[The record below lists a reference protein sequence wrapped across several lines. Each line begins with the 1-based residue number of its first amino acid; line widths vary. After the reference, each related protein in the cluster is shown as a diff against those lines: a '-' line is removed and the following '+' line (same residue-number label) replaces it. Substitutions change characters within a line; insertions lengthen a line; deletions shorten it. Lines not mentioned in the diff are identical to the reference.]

1 MKKFIIALFLLFSAA
16 FAEDEL
22 IIDSA
27 SAYSSVMRTNSQYK
41 YLAQQARAIV
51 IFPSV
56 KKLGFIIGGMYGE
69 GIVIYNNDGA
79 RSVGG
84 AEISSAS
91 IGLQIGYEDNYLVIF
106 VMNDSVIEKMRKSQI
121 TLSGDATAVAGN
133 YSADSGAIDVLNQDM
148 YVFTNKGGLF
158 AGVSLGGS
166 VLETKNDRAFNPNT
180 EGYALLMRVIGAEG
194 EY

>member
-1 MKKFIIALFLLFSAA
+1 MKKFIIALFLLFNAA
-16 FAEDEL
+16 FADDEL
-22 IIDSA
+22 IINSA

-69 GIVIYNNDGA
+69 GIIVYNNDGA
-79 RSVGG
+79 RSVSG

-106 VMNDSVIEKMRKSQI
+106 VMNDDVIEKMRKSQI

-133 YSADSGAIDVLNQDM
+133 YSADSGALDVLNQDM

-166 VLETKNDRAFNPNT
+166 VLETKSDRAFDPNGD
-180 EGYALLMRVIGAEG
+180 GYAFLMRIIGAEG
-194 EY
+194 GY

>member
-1 MKKFIIALFLLFSAA
+1 MKKFIIALFLLFNAA
-16 FAEDEL
+16 FADDEL

>member
-1 MKKFIIALFLLFSAA
+1 MKKFIIALFLLFSTA

-22 IIDSA
+22 IINSA

-69 GIVIYNNDGA
+69 GIIIYNNDGA
-79 RSVGG
+79 RSVSG

-106 VMNDSVIEKMRKSQI
+106 VMNDDVIEKMRKSQI

-133 YSADSGAIDVLNQDM
+133 YSADSGALDVLNQDM

-166 VLETKNDRAFNPNT
+166 VLETKNDRAFDPNA
-180 EGYALLMRVIGAEG
+180 EGYALLMRVIGADE
-194 EY
+194 

>member
-1 MKKFIIALFLLFSAA
+1 MKKFIIALSLLLSAA

-79 RSVGG
+79 RTVGG

-106 VMNDSVIEKMRKSQI
+106 VMSDSVIEKMRKSQI

>member
-1 MKKFIIALFLLFSAA
+1 MKKFIIALFLLFNAA
-16 FAEDEL
+16 FADDEL
-22 IIDSA
+22 IINSA

-69 GIVIYNNDGA
+69 GIIIYNNDGA
-79 RSVGG
+79 RSVSG

-106 VMNDSVIEKMRKSQI
+106 VMNDDVIEKMRKSQI

-133 YSADSGAIDVLNQDM
+133 YSADSGALDVLNQDM

-166 VLETKNDRAFNPNT
+166 VLETKSDRAFDPNT
-180 EGYALLMRVIGAEG
+180 EGYALLMRVIGADE
-194 EY
+194 

>member
-1 MKKFIIALFLLFSAA
+1 MKKFIIALFLLFNAA
-16 FAEDEL
+16 FADDEL
-22 IIDSA
+22 IINSA

-69 GIVIYNNDGA
+69 GIIVYNNDGA
-79 RSVGG
+79 HSVSG

-91 IGLQIGYEDNYLVIF
+91 IGLQIGYEDNYLVTF
-106 VMNDSVIEKMRKSQI
+106 VMNDDVIEKMRKSQI

-133 YSADSGAIDVLNQDM
+133 YSADSGALDVLNQDM

-166 VLETKNDRAFNPNT
+166 VLETKSDRAFDSNSD
-180 EGYALLMRVIGAEG
+180 GYAFLMRIIGAEG
-194 EY
+194 GY

>member
-16 FAEDEL
+16 FAADEL

-27 SAYSSVMRTNSQYK
+27 SAYSSVMRTNAQYK

-69 GIVIYNNDGA
+69 GIIIYNNDGA
-79 RSVGG
+79 HSVSG

-91 IGLQIGYEDNYLVIF
+91 VGLQIGYEDNYLVIF
-106 VMNDSVIEKMRKSQI
+106 VMHDDVIQKMRNSQI
-121 TLSGDATAVAGN
+121 TLS
-133 YSADSGAIDVLNQDM
+133 
-148 YVFTNKGGLF
+148 GGLF

-166 VLETKNDRAFNPNT
+166 VLETKNDRAFDPNT
-180 EGYALLMRVIGAEG
+180 EGYALLMRVIGADE
-194 EY
+194 

>member
-1 MKKFIIALFLLFSAA
+1 MKKFIIALFLLFNAA

-69 GIVIYNNDGA
+69 GIIIYNNDGA
-79 RSVGG
+79 RSVSG

-106 VMNDSVIEKMRKSQI
+106 VMNDDVIEKMRKSQI

-133 YSADSGAIDVLNQDM
+133 YSADSGALDVLNQDM

-166 VLETKNDRAFNPNT
+166 VLETKNDRAFDPNSD
-180 EGYALLMRVIGAEG
+180 GYAFLMRIIGADE
-194 EY
+194 

>member
-1 MKKFIIALFLLFSAA
+1 MKKFIIALSLLLSAA

-69 GIVIYNNDGA
+69 GIVIYNNAGA
-79 RSVGG
+79 RSVSG

>member
-1 MKKFIIALFLLFSAA
+1 MKKFIIALSLLLSAA

-79 RSVGG
+79 RSVSG

-121 TLSGDATAVAGN
+121 THSGDATAGAGN

-158 AGVSLGGS
+158 AGVTLGGS
-166 VLETKNDRAFNPNT
+166 VLETKNDRAFDPNT
-180 EGYALLMRVIGAEG
+180 EGYALLMRVIGADE
-194 EY
+194 

>member
-1 MKKFIIALFLLFSAA
+1 MKKFIIALFLLFKAA
-16 FAEDEL
+16 FADDEL
-22 IIDSA
+22 IINSA

-69 GIVIYNNDGA
+69 GIIIYNNDGA
-79 RSVGG
+79 RSVSG

-106 VMNDSVIEKMRKSQI
+106 VMNDDVIEKMRKSQI

-133 YSADSGAIDVLNQDM
+133 YSADSGALDVLNQDM

-166 VLETKNDRAFNPNT
+166 VLETKNDRAFDSNSD
-180 EGYALLMRVIGAEG
+180 GYAFLMRIIGADE
-194 EY
+194 

>member
-1 MKKFIIALFLLFSAA
+1 MKKFIIALFLLFNAA
-16 FAEDEL
+16 FADDEL
-22 IIDSA
+22 IINSA

-41 YLAQQARAIV
+41 YLSQQARAIV

-69 GIVIYNNDGA
+69 GIIIYNNDGA
-79 RSVGG
+79 RSVSG

-106 VMNDSVIEKMRKSQI
+106 VMNDDVIEKMRKSQI

-166 VLETKNDRAFNPNT
+166 VLETKNDRAFDPNT
-180 EGYALLMRVIGAEG
+180 EGYALLMRVIGADE
-194 EY
+194 

>member
-1 MKKFIIALFLLFSAA
+1 MKKFIIALFLLFNAT
-16 FAEDEL
+16 FADDEL
-22 IIDSA
+22 IINSA

-69 GIVIYNNDGA
+69 GIIIYNNDGA
-79 RSVGG
+79 RSVSG

-106 VMNDSVIEKMRKSQI
+106 VMNDDVIEKMRKSQI

-133 YSADSGAIDVLNQDM
+133 YSADSGALDVLNQDM

-166 VLETKNDRAFNPNT
+166 VLETKSDRAFDPNSD
-180 EGYALLMRVIGAEG
+180 GYAFLMRIIGAEG
-194 EY
+194 GY

>member
-1 MKKFIIALFLLFSAA
+1 MKKFIIALFLLFNAA

-79 RSVGG
+79 RTVGG

-180 EGYALLMRVIGAEG
+180 KGYALLMRVIGAEG

>member
-1 MKKFIIALFLLFSAA
+1 MKKFIIALSLLLSAA

-69 GIVIYNNDGA
+69 GIIIYNNDGA
-79 RSVGG
+79 RSVSG

-106 VMNDSVIEKMRKSQI
+106 VMNDDVIEKMRKSQI

-133 YSADSGAIDVLNQDM
+133 YSADSGALDVLNQDM

-166 VLETKNDRAFNPNT
+166 VLETKNDRAFDPNGDDYT
-180 EGYALLMRVIGAEG
+180 FLMRVIGADG
-194 EY
+194 GY

>member
-1 MKKFIIALFLLFSAA
+1 MKKFIIALFLLFNVA
-16 FAEDEL
+16 FADDEL
-22 IIDSA
+22 IINSA

-69 GIVIYNNDGA
+69 GIIIYNNDGA
-79 RSVGG
+79 HSVSG

-91 IGLQIGYEDNYLVIF
+91 VGLQIGYEDNYLVIF
-106 VMNDSVIEKMRKSQI
+106 VMHDDVIQKMRNSQI

-133 YSADSGAIDVLNQDM
+133 YSADSGSLDVLNQDM

-166 VLETKNDRAFNPNT
+166 VLETKNDRAFDPNT
-180 EGYALLMRVIGAEG
+180 EGYALLMRVIGADE
-194 EY
+194 

>member
-1 MKKFIIALFLLFSAA
+1 MKKFIIALFLLFNAA
-16 FAEDEL
+16 FADDEL
-22 IIDSA
+22 IINSA

-69 GIVIYNNDGA
+69 GIIVYNNDGA
-79 RSVGG
+79 RSVSG

-106 VMNDSVIEKMRKSQI
+106 VMNDDVIEKMRKSQI

-133 YSADSGAIDVLNQDM
+133 YSADSGALDVLNQDM

-166 VLETKNDRAFNPNT
+166 VLETKNDRAFDSNSD
-180 EGYALLMRVIGAEG
+180 GYAFLMRIIGAEG
-194 EY
+194 GY

>member
-1 MKKFIIALFLLFSAA
+1 M
-16 FAEDEL
+16 
-22 IIDSA
+22 
-27 SAYSSVMRTNSQYK
+27 
-41 YLAQQARAIV
+41 

-69 GIVIYNNDGA
+69 GIIVYNNDGA
-79 RSVGG
+79 RSVSG

-106 VMNDSVIEKMRKSQI
+106 VMNDDVIEKMRKSQI

-133 YSADSGAIDVLNQDM
+133 YSADSGALDVLNQDM

-166 VLETKNDRAFNPNT
+166 VLETKSDRAFDPNSD
-180 EGYALLMRVIGAEG
+180 GYAFLMRIIGAEG
-194 EY
+194 GY

>member
-1 MKKFIIALFLLFSAA
+1 MKKFIIALFLLFNAA
-16 FAEDEL
+16 FADDEL
-22 IIDSA
+22 IINSA

-69 GIVIYNNDGA
+69 GIIVYNNDGA
-79 RSVGG
+79 HSVSG

-106 VMNDSVIEKMRKSQI
+106 VMNDDVIEKMRKSQI

-133 YSADSGAIDVLNQDM
+133 YSADSGALDVLNQDM

-166 VLETKNDRAFNPNT
+166 VLETKSDRAFDSNSD
-180 EGYALLMRVIGAEG
+180 GYAFLMRIIGAEG
-194 EY
+194 GY

>member
-1 MKKFIIALFLLFSAA
+1 MKKFIIALSLLLSAA

-69 GIVIYNNDGA
+69 GIIIYNNDGA
-79 RSVGG
+79 RTVGG

>member
-1 MKKFIIALFLLFSAA
+1 MKKFIITLFLLFNAA
-16 FAEDEL
+16 FADDEL
-22 IIDSA
+22 IINSA

-69 GIVIYNNDGA
+69 GIIVYNNDGA
-79 RSVGG
+79 RSVSG

-106 VMNDSVIEKMRKSQI
+106 VMNDDVIEKMRKSQI

-133 YSADSGAIDVLNQDM
+133 YSADSGALDVLNQDM

-166 VLETKNDRAFNPNT
+166 VLETKSDRAFDPNSD
-180 EGYALLMRVIGAEG
+180 GYAFLMRIIGAEG
-194 EY
+194 GY

>member
-1 MKKFIIALFLLFSAA
+1 MKKFIIALFLLFNAA

-69 GIVIYNNDGA
+69 GIIIYNNDGA
-79 RSVGG
+79 RTVGG

>member
-1 MKKFIIALFLLFSAA
+1 MKKFIIALSLLLSAA

-69 GIVIYNNDGA
+69 GIIIYNNDGA
-79 RSVGG
+79 RTVGG

-106 VMNDSVIEKMRKSQI
+106 VMNDDVIEKMRKSQI

>member
-1 MKKFIIALFLLFSAA
+1 MKKFIIALFLLFNAA
-16 FAEDEL
+16 FADDEL
-22 IIDSA
+22 IINSA

-69 GIVIYNNDGA
+69 GIIVYNNDGA
-79 RSVGG
+79 RSVSG

-106 VMNDSVIEKMRKSQI
+106 VMNDDVIEKMRKSQI

-133 YSADSGAIDVLNQDM
+133 YSADSGALDVLNQDM

-166 VLETKNDRAFNPNT
+166 VLETKNDRAFDPNSD
-180 EGYALLMRVIGAEG
+180 GYAFLMRIIGAEG
-194 EY
+194 GY

>member
-1 MKKFIIALFLLFSAA
+1 MKKFIIALSLLLSAA

-79 RSVGG
+79 HSVSG

-91 IGLQIGYEDNYLVIF
+91 VGLQIGYEDNYLVIF
-106 VMNDSVIEKMRKSQI
+106 VMHDDVIQKMRNSQI

-133 YSADSGAIDVLNQDM
+133 YSADSGSLDVLNQDM

-166 VLETKNDRAFNPNT
+166 VLETKNDRAFDPNT
-180 EGYALLMRVIGAEG
+180 EGYALLMRVIGADE
-194 EY
+194 

>member
-27 SAYSSVMRTNSQYK
+27 SAYSSVMRTNAQHK

-69 GIVIYNNDGA
+69 GIIIYNNDGA
-79 RSVGG
+79 HSVSG

-91 IGLQIGYEDNYLVIF
+91 VGLQIGYEDNYLVIF
-106 VMNDSVIEKMRKSQI
+106 VMHDDVIQKMRNSQI

-133 YSADSGAIDVLNQDM
+133 YSADSGSLDVLNQDM

-166 VLETKNDRAFNPNT
+166 VLETKNDRAFDPNT
-180 EGYALLMRVIGAEG
+180 EGYALLMRVIGADE
-194 EY
+194 

>member
-16 FAEDEL
+16 FADDEL
-22 IIDSA
+22 IINSA

-69 GIVIYNNDGA
+69 GIIIYNNDGA
-79 RSVGG
+79 RSVSG

-106 VMNDSVIEKMRKSQI
+106 VMNDDVIEKMRKSQI

-166 VLETKNDRAFNPNT
+166 VLETKNDRAFDPNT
-180 EGYALLMRVIGAEG
+180 EGYALLMRVIGADE
-194 EY
+194 

>member
-1 MKKFIIALFLLFSAA
+1 MKKFIIALFLLFNAA
-16 FAEDEL
+16 FADDEL
-22 IIDSA
+22 IINSA

-69 GIVIYNNDGA
+69 GIIVYNNDGA
-79 RSVGG
+79 RSVSG

-106 VMNDSVIEKMRKSQI
+106 VMNDDVIEKMRKSQI

-133 YSADSGAIDVLNQDM
+133 YSADSGALDVLNQDM

-166 VLETKNDRAFNPNT
+166 VLETKNDRAFDPNSD
-180 EGYALLMRVIGAEG
+180 GYAFLMRVIGADE
-194 EY
+194 

>member
-16 FAEDEL
+16 VADDEL
-22 IIDSA
+22 IINSA

-69 GIVIYNNDGA
+69 GIIIYNNDGA
-79 RSVGG
+79 HSVSG

-91 IGLQIGYEDNYLVIF
+91 VGLQIGYEDNYLVIF
-106 VMNDSVIEKMRKSQI
+106 VMHDDVIQKMRNSQI

-133 YSADSGAIDVLNQDM
+133 YSADSGSLDVLNQDM

-166 VLETKNDRAFNPNT
+166 VLETKNDRAFDPNT
-180 EGYALLMRVIGAEG
+180 EGYALLMRVIGADE
-194 EY
+194 

>member
-1 MKKFIIALFLLFSAA
+1 MKKFIIALFLLFNAA
-16 FAEDEL
+16 FADDEL
-22 IIDSA
+22 IINSA

-69 GIVIYNNDGA
+69 GIIIYNNDGA
-79 RSVGG
+79 HSVSG

-91 IGLQIGYEDNYLVIF
+91 VGLQIGYEDNYLVIF
-106 VMNDSVIEKMRKSQI
+106 VMNDDVIEKMRKSQI

-133 YSADSGAIDVLNQDM
+133 YSADSGALDVLNQDM

-166 VLETKNDRAFNPNT
+166 VLETKNDRAFDPNSD
-180 EGYALLMRVIGAEG
+180 GYAFLMRIIGAEG
-194 EY
+194 GY

>member
-16 FAEDEL
+16 FAGDEL
-22 IIDSA
+22 LINSA

-69 GIVIYNNDGA
+69 GIIIYNNDGA
-79 RSVGG
+79 RSVSG

-106 VMNDSVIEKMRKSQI
+106 VMNDDVIEKMRKSQI

-133 YSADSGAIDVLNQDM
+133 YSADSGALDVLNQDM

-166 VLETKNDRAFNPNT
+166 VLETKNDRAFDSNSD
-180 EGYALLMRVIGAEG
+180 GYAFLMRIIGADE
-194 EY
+194 

>member
-1 MKKFIIALFLLFSAA
+1 MKKFIIALFFLFNAA
-16 FAEDEL
+16 FADDEL
-22 IIDSA
+22 IINSA

-69 GIVIYNNDGA
+69 GIIIYNNDGA
-79 RSVGG
+79 HSVSG

-91 IGLQIGYEDNYLVIF
+91 VGLQIGYEDNYLVIF
-106 VMNDSVIEKMRKSQI
+106 VMHDDVIQKMRNSQI

-133 YSADSGAIDVLNQDM
+133 YSADSGSLDVLNQDM

-166 VLETKNDRAFNPNT
+166 VLETKNDRAFDPNT
-180 EGYALLMRVIGAEG
+180 EGYALLMRVIGADE
-194 EY
+194 

>member
-1 MKKFIIALFLLFSAA
+1 
-16 FAEDEL
+16 
-22 IIDSA
+22 
-27 SAYSSVMRTNSQYK
+27 MRTNSQYK

-79 RSVGG
+79 RTVGG

-106 VMNDSVIEKMRKSQI
+106 VMSDSVIEKMRKSQI

>member
-1 MKKFIIALFLLFSAA
+1 MKKFIIALFLLLSAA

>member
-1 MKKFIIALFLLFSAA
+1 MKKFIIALFLLFNAA
-16 FAEDEL
+16 FADDEL
-22 IIDSA
+22 IINSA

-69 GIVIYNNDGA
+69 GIIIYNNDGA
-79 RSVGG
+79 RSVSG

-106 VMNDSVIEKMRKSQI
+106 VMNDDVIEKMRKSQI

-133 YSADSGAIDVLNQDM
+133 YSADSGALDVLNQDM

-166 VLETKNDRAFNPNT
+166 VLETKNDRAFDSNSD
-180 EGYALLMRVIGAEG
+180 GYAFLMRIIGADE
-194 EY
+194 

>member
-1 MKKFIIALFLLFSAA
+1 MKKFIIALFLLFNAA
-16 FAEDEL
+16 FADDEL
-22 IIDSA
+22 IINSA

-69 GIVIYNNDGA
+69 GIIIYNNDGA
-79 RSVGG
+79 RSVSG

-106 VMNDSVIEKMRKSQI
+106 VMNDDVIEKMRKSQI

-133 YSADSGAIDVLNQDM
+133 YSADSGALDVLNQDM

-166 VLETKNDRAFNPNT
+166 VLETKNDRAFDPNSD
-180 EGYALLMRVIGAEG
+180 GYAFLMRIIGAEG
-194 EY
+194 GY

>member
-1 MKKFIIALFLLFSAA
+1 MKKFIIALSLLLSAA

-27 SAYSSVMRTNSQYK
+27 SAYSSVMRTNSQCK

-69 GIVIYNNDGA
+69 GIVIYNKDGA
-79 RSVGG
+79 RTVGG

>member
-1 MKKFIIALFLLFSAA
+1 MKKFIIALFLLFNAA
-16 FAEDEL
+16 FADDEL
-22 IIDSA
+22 IINSA

-69 GIVIYNNDGA
+69 GIIIYNNDGA
-79 RSVGG
+79 RSVSG

-106 VMNDSVIEKMRKSQI
+106 VMNDDVIEKMRKSQI

-133 YSADSGAIDVLNQDM
+133 YSADSCALDVLNQDM

-166 VLETKNDRAFNPNT
+166 VLETKSDRAFDPNGD
-180 EGYALLMRVIGAEG
+180 GYAFLMRIIGAEG
-194 EY
+194 GY

>member
-41 YLAQQARAIV
+41 YLEQQARAIV

-69 GIVIYNNDGA
+69 GIIIYNNDGA
-79 RSVGG
+79 HSVSG

-91 IGLQIGYEDNYLVIF
+91 VGLQIGYEDNYLVIF
-106 VMNDSVIEKMRKSQI
+106 VMHDDVIQKMRNSQI

-133 YSADSGAIDVLNQDM
+133 YSADSGSLDVLNQDM

-166 VLETKNDRAFNPNT
+166 VLETKNDRAFDPNT
-180 EGYALLMRVIGAEG
+180 EGYALLMRVIGADE
-194 EY
+194 

>member
-1 MKKFIIALFLLFSAA
+1 MKKFIIALFLLFNAA